1 MTIESI
7 LPAVTK
13 NPRRGAPSIEIDL
26 SSFQSGCA
34 IIPTVYPCDCKPA
47 GEPEAGVGYVKQL
60 LGVCKYFSVTLYTVE
75 DMAEIS
81 LDDTSFSAIVFLDG
95 MVRIKTDKQK
105 SNFKAG
111 DSYFVPA
118 GKKVLEIV
126 GKCQFVLSRI

>member
-1 MTIESI
+1 
-7 LPAVTK
+7 
-13 NPRRGAPSIEIDL
+13 
-26 SSFQSGCA
+26 
-34 IIPTVYPCDCKPA
+34 
-47 GEPEAGVGYVKQL
+47 
-60 LGVCKYFSVTLYTVE
+60 
-75 DMAEIS
+75 MAEIS

-95 MVRIKTDKQK
+95 MGRINTDKQK